1 MQFKESTKIAIK
13 VTLILSVIMLVVLT
27 YMYLTTESSLWILF
41 SILFFFSFTSF
52 WILQLYIEHYI
63 YDRIRVIYKI
73 IHNYKTGGKSKI
85 TAKKKSVDA
94 IETVHQEVLD
104 WSLGYEK
111 EINQLKE
118 MEKYRKEY
126 IGNISHELKTPLFS
140 ILGYVSTLADGGI
153 DDPEINQ
160 KYIEKSEKNITRL
173 ISIVNELDEINQ
185 LESGEIKMHERIFD
199 LKELFDDAIESIELK
214 AKEKNIR
221 ISYGKKY
228 DQRIYAKADKKQIQK
243 LILNLLLNAIK
254 YGFPNTGKVKI
265 SFFDMDDKILIEV
278 TDNGPGIS
286 QEDLGRIFE
295 RFYRTDKARNREQGG
310 SGLGLAIVKHIIE
323 AHKQTIYTR
332 STIGIGTTFGI
343 TLEKNN

>member
-1 MQFKESTKIAIK
+1 MQFKESTKIAMK
-13 VTLILSVIMLVVLT
+13 LTLVLSVIMLVVLA
-27 YMYLTTESSLWILF
+27 YMYLATEASLWILF

-73 IHNYKTGGKSKI
+73 IHDYKIGKKSKL
-85 TAKKKSVDA
+85 TTQKKTIDS

-104 WSLGYEK
+104 WSMDYEK

-140 ILGYVSTLADGGI
+140 ILGYISTLADGGI
-153 DDPEINQ
+153 EDPEINY
-160 KYIEKSEKNITRL
+160 KYIHKSEKNINRL

-185 LESGEIKMHERIFD
+185 LESGEIQMQESVFD
-199 LKELFDDAIESIELK
+199 LKEVFDDAIESIEFK
-214 AKEKNIR
+214 AKEKDIR
-221 ISYGKKY
+221 IYYGKKY
-228 DQRIYAKADKKQIQK
+228 DQRIYVKADKKQIQK
-243 LILNLLLNAIK
+243 VILNLMVNAIK
-254 YGFPNTGKVKI
+254 YGFANIGKVKI
-265 SFFDMDDKILIEV
+265 SFFDMDDKTLIEV

-286 QEDLGRIFE
+286 NEDLGRIFE
-295 RFYRTDKARNREQGG
+295 RFYRTDKARDREQGG

-332 STIGIGTTFGI
+332 STIGIGTTFGF
-343 TLEKNN
+343 TLKKKK

>member
-13 VTLILSVIMLVVLT
+13 VTLILSMIMLVVLT
-27 YMYLTTESSLWILF
+27 YMHLTAESSLWILF

-73 IHNYKTGGKSKI
+73 IHNYKIGEKSKI
-85 TAKKKSVDA
+85 TAKKKVVDS

-104 WSLGYEK
+104 WSLDYEK
-111 EINQLKE
+111 EIHQLKE

-140 ILGYVSTLADGGI
+140 ILGYISTLADGGI
-153 DDPEINQ
+153 DDPEINY
-160 KYIEKSEKNITRL
+160 KYINKSEKNINRL

-185 LESGEIKMHERIFD
+185 LESGEIEMHESVFD
-199 LKELFDDAIESIELK
+199 LKELFDDAIESIEFK
-214 AKEKNIR
+214 AQEKNIR
-221 ISYGKKY
+221 IYYGKKY
-228 DQRIYAKADKKQIQK
+228 DQGIYAKADKKQIQK
-243 LILNLLLNAIK
+243 LILNLMINAIK
-254 YGFPNTGKVKI
+254 YGSPNTGKVKI

-286 QEDLGRIFE
+286 KEDLGRIFE

-332 STIGIGTTFGI
+332 STIGIGTTFGF

>member
-1 MQFKESTKIAIK
+1 MQFKESTRIAIK
-13 VTLILSVIMLVVLT
+13 VTLILSMIMLVVLA
-27 YMYLTTESSLWILF
+27 YMFITTNLSFLILF
-41 SILFFFSFTSF
+41 SILLFFSFTSF
-52 WILQLYIEHYI
+52 LILQLYIEHYI

-73 IHNYKTGGKSKI
+73 IHDYKTGGNI
-85 TAKKKSVDA
+85 KKTIKKQTVESIDN
-94 IETVHQEVLD
+94 VHQEVLD
-104 WSLGYEK
+104 WSKDYES

-140 ILGYVSTLADGGI
+140 ILGYISTLADGGI
-153 DDPEINQ
+153 NDPEINH
-160 KYIEKSEKNITRL
+160 KYLMKSEKNINRL

-185 LESGEIKMHERIFD
+185 LESGEIEMHKSIFD
-199 LKELFDDAIESIELK
+199 LKEMLDDAIESIELK
-214 AKEKNIR
+214 AKEKNIK
-221 ISYGKKY
+221 IYYAKKY
-228 DQRIYAKADKKQIQK
+228 EQKIYAKADKKQIQK
-243 LILNLLLNAIK
+243 LIINLIVNAIK
-254 YGFPNTGKVKI
+254 YGSADTGKVKI
-265 SFFDMDDKILIEV
+265 SFFDMDDKILIEI

-286 QEDLGRIFE
+286 KEDLGRIFE

-332 STIGIGTTFGI
+332 STIGIGTTFGF